1 MMRGFATFFGKHRII
16 ASETSNII
24 FAKQMHH
31 FTVGDASL
39 HLASPL
45 FLCYNTPKAVT
56 IMKKVNVLWLIASI
70 CWFFW
75 TLINVFELLTDV
87 PFIISVCGTIFIF
100 AAVVV
105 HLVIVIK
112 SIKDKKK

>member
-1 MMRGFATFFGKHRII
+1 MLKITFILKPFRLSIVII
-16 ASETSNII
+16 LPYII
-24 FAKQMHH
+24 
-31 FTVGDASL
+31 
-39 HLASPL
+39 
-45 FLCYNTPKAVT
+45 
-56 IMKKVNVLWLIASI
+56 KKVNYLSLIASI

-87 PFIISVCGTIFIF
+87 PFIISVCGTVFIF

-105 HLVIVIK
+105 HLVILIK

>member
-1 MMRGFATFFGKHRII
+1 MVWLRHEIKTQCFALIYCRFYAII
-16 ASETSNII
+16 HL
-24 FAKQMHH
+24 K
-31 FTVGDASL
+31 VGDNYEKSQCFMVDSFNL
-39 HLASPL
+39 L
-45 FLCYNTPKAVT
+45 
-56 IMKKVNVLWLIASI
+56 
-70 CWFFW
+70 FFW

>member
-1 MMRGFATFFGKHRII
+1 
-16 ASETSNII
+16 
-24 FAKQMHH
+24 
-31 FTVGDASL
+31 
-39 HLASPL
+39 
-45 FLCYNTPKAVT
+45 
-56 IMKKVNVLWLIASI
+56 MKKVNVLWLIASI

-105 HLVIVIK
+105 HLEEHGGNTGDGSVGTRGTVLCV
-112 SIKDKKK
+112 DKNLKLGRLVFTNRPFHNF

>member
-1 MMRGFATFFGKHRII
+1 MI
-16 ASETSNII
+16 
-24 FAKQMHH
+24 
-31 FTVGDASL
+31 V
-39 HLASPL
+39 
-45 FLCYNTPKAVT
+45 
-56 IMKKVNVLWLIASI
+56 KKVNILWLIASI
-70 CWFFW
+70 CWFFC

-105 HLVIVIK
+105 HLVILIK